1 MRQLAHFLREPQ
13 PPGFICRSPVT
24 DTESCPMRPF
34 ANLFLLL
41 FLVDGGV
48 SLLDEAVKLLF
59 PLPPLSGVRNLLA
72 NAVILMAVPLYLS
85 LGIDRRLPKRLFL
98 PLTLFA
104 LISPLSGWLFPS
116 LADARAYG
124 LLAAAA
130 QIALALLLLRRY
142 RQPGGRPPALP
153 PELFVAPFFTP
164 RNTLIFGVANLF
176 AIPLAL
182 VVIVFSAA
190 NAYMAA
196 YTAGFMHL
204 RPGGLYMTERVYQRD
219 GRTIRLAGMIHVGEK
234 DYYDDL
240 ARSVA
245 PGRTIVLAEGV
256 SDDRELLRSRL
267 DYGRV
272 ADFLGL
278 ASQEKML
285 FRGRLIEEDEFDAL
299 RPRPRGEKKPTA
311 ETDILRADL
320 DVSAFRPPT
329 LLVLDAIGKQLR
341 ESPSFVQGFL
351 ALNAW
356 AEKNITP
363 EMNEIVV
370 DDILHRRNREVIRH
384 LGKALENY
392 DTVVIPWGAL
402 HMKEIEEEV
411 LERGFRLREERERVS
426 IDSRK
431 LLSALL

>member
-1 MRQLAHFLREPQ
+1 
-13 PPGFICRSPVT
+13 
-24 DTESCPMRPF
+24 MRPF

-41 FLVDGGV
+41 FLADGGI

-59 PLPPLSGVRNLLA
+59 PLPPLSVVRNLLA

-85 LGIDRRLPKRLFL
+85 LGIDRRLPKRLLL

-104 LISPLSGWLFPS
+104 FFSPLSGWLFPS
-116 LADARAYG
+116 LADVRAFG

-142 RQPGGRPPALP
+142 RQPDGRPPALP
-153 PELFVAPFFTP
+153 PEIFDAPFFSP
-164 RNTLIFGVANLF
+164 RNTLVFGAANLF
-176 AIPLAL
+176 AVPIVL
-182 VVIVFSAA
+182 VVLLFSAA
-190 NAYMAA
+190 NAYMTA

-204 RPGGLYMTERVYQRD
+204 RPGGLYMTERVYRRAD
-219 GRTIRLAGMIHVGEK
+219 RTIRLAGMIHVGEK
-234 DYYDDL
+234 NYYDDL
-240 ARSVA
+240 ARTVA

-256 SDDRELLRSRL
+256 SDDRELLRNRF

-299 RPRPRGEKKPTA
+299 RPRPNRTGEKAPA
-311 ETDILRADL
+311 RETDILRADL
-320 DVSAFRPPT
+320 DVSVFRPPT
-329 LLVLDAIGKQLR
+329 ILVLDAIGKQLR
-341 ESPSFVQGFL
+341 ESPSFVQGFM

-370 DDILHRRNREVIRH
+370 DDILHRRNQEVIRH

-402 HMKEIEEEV
+402 HMQEIEEEV
-411 LERGFRLREERERVS
+411 LNRGFTLREERERVS
-426 IDSRK
+426 IDFRK
-431 LLSALL
+431 LLMALL